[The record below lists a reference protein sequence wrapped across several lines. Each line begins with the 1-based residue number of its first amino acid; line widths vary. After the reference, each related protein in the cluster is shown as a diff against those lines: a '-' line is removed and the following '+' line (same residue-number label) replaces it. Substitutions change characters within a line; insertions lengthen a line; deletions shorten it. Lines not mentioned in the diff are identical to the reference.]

1 MKFGFRNSIILAFT
15 IAAVA
20 TLIASIC
27 GVDNLFLAFAI
38 VFVIALLF
46 LLTSTTSTT
55 STSTSGSNNDK
66 ISATD
71 AQYYASCYN
80 TTLDKGAQI
89 AELRKLNGSDSIVT
103 YSDWSEADNIRIQYG
118 LDDTGAG
125 AIIHEQRKLMN
136 QINKE
141 NK

>member
-46 LLTSTTSTT
+46 LLTSTT